1 MSRCVI
7 PFVAAPG
14 DSDSGDWVAAL
25 QRAIPEAQIVAFD
38 AMSTADKAACTVAVV
53 ANPRPAD
60 LQQLPRLQWV
70 HSVWAGVEGLVAD
83 LSNTSLTIV
92 RLVDPA
98 LAATMAEAVL
108 AWTLYLHRDMPVYA
122 QQQRQRRWHRQ
133 PYIPA
138 HRKTVG
144 LLGLG
149 ALGVAASERLAT
161 AGFRTCGW
169 QPRTQAVA
177 RRAMFLW
184 CGRAASH
191 AGPDRYSDLPASTH
205 APNQGVAR
213 CAATKLVAR
222 VVRRLSRTTGA
233 HFKDEDL
240 RDALDQGHL
249 SRAVL
254 DVFDVEP
261 LPDDRWQWTHPRVTV
276 LPHCSAPA
284 DMQSASRIVAARIR
298 AYLATGV
305 IPAGVDADKGTKDH
319 VRTHRGPAQVPAL
332 RPWDRQNPSDEKQT
346 ADEEQGGNRS
356 E

>member
-169 QPRTQAVA
+169 SRERKLLPGVQCFSGAA
-177 RRAMFLW
+177 GLRAMLAQTDILI
-184 CGRAASH
+184 CL
-191 AGPDRYSDLPASTH
+191 LPLT
-205 APNQGVAR
+205 PQ
-213 CAATKLVAR
+213 TKGLLDA
-222 VVRRLSRTTGA
+222 RRLS
-233 HFKDEDL
+233 
-240 RDALDQGHL
+240 
-249 SRAVL
+249 
-254 DVFDVEP
+254 
-261 LPDDRWQWTHPRVTV
+261 
-276 LPHCSAPA
+276 
-284 DMQSASRIVAARIR
+284 
-298 AYLATGV
+298 
-305 IPAGVDADKGTKDH
+305 
-319 VRTHRGPAQVPAL
+319 
-332 RPWDRQNPSDEKQT
+332 
-346 ADEEQGGNRS
+346 
-356 E
+356 